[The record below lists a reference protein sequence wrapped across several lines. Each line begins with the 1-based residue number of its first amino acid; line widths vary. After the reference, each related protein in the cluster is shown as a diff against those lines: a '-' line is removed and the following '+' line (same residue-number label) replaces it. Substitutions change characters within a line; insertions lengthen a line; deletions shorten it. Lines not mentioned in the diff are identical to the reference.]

1 MPAALRDVVAHTGYI
16 TNYNPRAA
24 DQLAVDLDEA
34 ANSLAI
40 FPMRG
45 RPGLVSGTRELV
57 VVWPYVLVY
66 RIAGQ
71 TVEIIRVWHGAQE
84 R

>member
-24 DQLAVDLDEA
+24 DRLAVDLDEA

-40 FPMRG
+40 LPMRG

-57 VVWPYVLVY
+57 VVWPYILVY
-66 RIAGQ
+66 RLTGQ
-71 TVEIIRVWHGAQE
+71 TVEIVRVWHGAQE